1 MADVLVVHY
10 SRTGTTAAAARRL
23 ADALGADLEA
33 IRAAPSYD
41 GGLGFLRCIF
51 EATRRD
57 LPEIERGRDPAGYRL
72 VIVGSPVWAGCLA
85 SPVRAYLTRW
95 RDRLPHMA
103 AFCTSGSGSAGT
115 VFAQIQELAGDRPL
129 LATLSLAQ
137 EAVVNGTAAGRIT
150 VWARDLDVAGRT
162 AVSAAA

>member
-1 MADVLVVHY
+1 MADVLVAHY
-10 SRTGTTAAAARRL
+10 SRTGTTAVAARRL

-33 IRAAPSYD
+33 IRVAPSYG

-57 LPEIERGRDPAGYRL
+57 LPEIETGRDPAAYRL

-103 AFCTSGSGSAGT
+103 AFCTSGSGSAEA
-115 VFAQIQELAGDRPL
+115 VFAEIQEIVGDRPL
-129 LATLSLAQ
+129 LATLSLSQ
-137 EAVVNGTAAGRIT
+137 DAVVKGTAAERIT
-150 VWARDLDVAGRT
+150 AWARDLEALGR
-162 AVSAAA
+162 AVPAAA